1 MTAISGALSLAPVSL
16 WAVSA
21 YELTD
26 LVRRCAPDYA
36 GQARVSLIES
46 HFEQAVDL
54 IGERLRHERC
64 DVLLSAGANAD
75 YLRTALDIP
84 VVALRVGG
92 HDVMAALAKAHD
104 ISKRIALVFYRQVPQ
119 EVSAFVQGFGMGLE
133 LCAYASESEAR
144 HVIARL
150 KGAGIPVV
158 IGGGLVTSLARQ
170 SGLTG
175 IFLYSRHSVEVALE
189 EAIRLATAQQAE
201 KARRRTLSSVL
212 EHLHEG
218 VIATD
223 VRGDIVAAN
232 RAARALTGAALTE
245 GGRLA
250 LGLPEIQAERS
261 QVLAFKGE
269 QVVVERSTLR
279 EGESIS
285 GALYTLHPSTEVRQA
300 FHKLRRHEQRLSARS
315 TYTLD
320 RVVQQSAEMQ
330 AVVRRSRTYAAHG
343 EATILISGPSGVGK
357 ELLAQGIHNASP
369 RRRQAFVAVNC
380 GALTESLLESELFG
394 YEEGAFTGARRSGK
408 PGLIEVAHQG
418 TLFLDEIAELPHTMQ
433 TRFLRVL
440 QEREVTRVGGVTAKA
455 VDFRVI
461 AATHC
466 DLAQMVRAGQFREDL
481 YYRIA
486 VLRLDVPPLWTR
498 PDDILALARDFVARA
513 LHAAGMAD
521 CVTAVLHALPDG
533 LAGHSWP
540 GNGRE
545 LENVAQRIAMA
556 CVENGGPLD
565 AAQIRSLVDP
575 VDPSHE
581 VNDAGRAGSLSAV
594 RQAIERDHAHAVLRA
609 CGGDH
614 RAAARELGIS
624 RSTLWRKLRG

>member
-1 MTAISGALSLAPVSL
+1 MTAASVAFAPVPVSL

-26 LVRRCAPDYA
+26 LVRRCAPSYA
-36 GQARVSLIES
+36 GRARVSLVES
-46 HFEQAVDL
+46 HFEQAVNL
-54 IGERLRHERC
+54 IGARLRHDSC

-75 YLRTALDIP
+75 YLRTALNIP
-84 VVALRVGG
+84 VVELRVGG
-92 HDVMAALAKAHD
+92 YDVMAALARARD
-104 ISKRIALVFYRQVPQ
+104 ISERIALVFYRQVPE
-119 EVSAFVQGFGMGLE
+119 EVSAFVLGFGLDLE
-133 LCAYASESEAR
+133 LWAYASESDAR
-144 HVIARL
+144 NVIARV
-150 KGAGIPVV
+150 KAAGIQVV

-170 SGLTG
+170 SGING
-175 IFLYSRHSVEVALE
+175 VFLYSRYSVEVALE
-189 EAIRLATAQQAE
+189 EAIRLVTAQQAE
-201 KARRRTLSSVL
+201 KARRLTLSSVL

-223 VRGDIVAAN
+223 ARGDIVAAN
-232 RAARALTGAALTE
+232 RAARALTGADLIE
-245 GGRLA
+245 GRRLA
-250 LGLPEIQAERS
+250 LGLPELQGERS

-269 QVVVERSTLR
+269 RVVIEHSVLR
-279 EGESIS
+279 EAEAIS
-285 GALYTLHPSTEVRQA
+285 GALYTLHPSTDVRQA
-300 FHKLRRHEQRLSARS
+300 FRKLREHERRLGARS
-315 TYTLD
+315 AYTLD

-330 AVVRRSRTYAAHG
+330 AVLRRSRTYAAHG
-343 EATILISGPSGVGK
+343 DATILISGPSGVGK

-369 RRRQAFVAVNC
+369 RRKQAFVAVNC

-408 PGLIEVAHQG
+408 PGLIEAAHQG
-418 TLFLDEIAELPHTMQ
+418 TLFLDEVAELPYAVQ

-440 QEREVTRVGGVTAKA
+440 QEREVTRVGGVTAMA

-461 AATHC
+461 AATHR
-466 DLAQMVRAGQFREDL
+466 DLAQMVREGDFREDL

-486 VLRLDVPPLWTR
+486 VLRLDVPPLRTR

-513 LHAAGMAD
+513 LRAAGMAD
-521 CVTAVLHALPDG
+521 CESAVLHDLPSG

-556 CVENGGPLD
+556 CVENGG
-565 AAQIRSLVDP
+565 AISGEQIKGLVDP
-575 VDPSHE
+575 IDPSRE
-581 VNDAGRAGSLSAV
+581 ENDARSAGSLNIV
-594 RQAIERDHAHAVLRA
+594 RKAIERDHVLAVLKA

-614 RAAARELGIS
+614 QVAARELGIS
-624 RSTLWRKLRG
+624 RSTLWRKLRA